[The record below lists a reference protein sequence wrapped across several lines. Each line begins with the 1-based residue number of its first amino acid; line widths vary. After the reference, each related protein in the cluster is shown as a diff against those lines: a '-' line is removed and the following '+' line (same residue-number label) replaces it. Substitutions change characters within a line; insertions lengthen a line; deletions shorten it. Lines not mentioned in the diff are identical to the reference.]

1 MWFFQ
6 IYFRLKIMTSNFIIL
21 ANDQEN
27 TEEHIEKLPKVIDC
41 DKVSYCQDFIGGT
54 HIIRVN

>member
-1 MWFFQ
+1 
-6 IYFRLKIMTSNFIIL
+6 MTSNFIIL